1 MLHHENDCF
10 ATRFETLKRMT
21 YIYLRSSTNRKHFL
35 AFVYVCSGAFAISN
49 GVFAVGNE
57 SVIEVQ
63 TRMLFWDVTVAF

>member
-10 ATRFETLKRMT
+10 ATRFETLRRMT
-21 YIYLRSSTNRKHFL
+21 YSHLRSSTNRKHFL
-35 AFVYVCSGAFAISN
+35 AFVYVCNGTFANSN